1 VPTASTVPL
10 LLLALLLWRLTRGN
24 LLAITLFLSIFAAAS
39 AFNVGD
45 QGIQPW
51 IFILVIGLV
60 LKVATGYSLPSL
72 PAGLNKVAVR
82 LFGVF
87 VLYSLCSGML
97 CPFLFQGVTA
107 RGSHN
112 LVAPGPLSWSMANLA
127 QICYLLAAA
136 SLFVI
141 ALSTTRDSLRSALD
155 WYVRGCVVV
164 AIFSLYQWANA
175 IAHVPYPSAILYSSP
190 RYAVFHAYQ
199 INGIYRLNST
209 FVEASGMAPYMAA
222 GIVLKG
228 WDVLTQPFCWRSIL
242 ALALI
247 TYALVHTLSTTG
259 YLSLILI
266 SLLGMIYAVWS
277 YLRTY
282 TLSPA
287 KVAVLMVAASLG
299 FIALLASDAPQ
310 TINKVLHSILIDKD
324 KTSSYAERTE
334 WNQDAMRT
342 AQATYYIGA
351 GWGSVRCSSLAYGLL
366 ATVGLIGI
374 SLFLAFLLSLMSPL
388 LSRHYKAR
396 VGDIYEKS
404 LVAAFVMLAA
414 MVVSGNELDSPI
426 LWVAFAAGAMG
437 PAAGQLRNPRL
448 LNRHPPSS
456 IRRLSRSGRLSPGG
470 LETSGQV

>member
-1 VPTASTVPL
+1 LATASTVPL

-39 AFNVGD
+39 ALNVGD

-60 LKVATGYSLPSL
+60 LKVATGYSFP
-72 PAGLNKVAVR
+72 PTPPELNKVAVL

-97 CPFLFQGVTA
+97 YPFLFQGVTV

-112 LVAPGPLSWSMANLA
+112 LLAPGPLSWSAANLA

-155 WYVRGCVVV
+155 WYVRGCVVA

-175 IAHVPYPSAILYSSP
+175 IAHVPYPAAILYSNP

-199 INGIYRLNST
+199 INGVYRLNST
-209 FVEASGMAPYMAA
+209 FVEASGMAPYLAA
-222 GIVLKG
+222 GIVLQG
-228 WDVLTQPFCWRSIL
+228 WDVLTQPFRWRSSL
-242 ALALI
+242 ALALM

-266 SLLGMIYAVWS
+266 LLLGVIYAVRS

-287 KVAVLMVAASLG
+287 KVAVLMVAAGLG

-324 KTSSYAERTE
+324 KTASYVERTQ
-334 WNQDAMRT
+334 WNQDAMET
-342 AQATYYIGA
+342 ARQTYYMGA

-366 ATVGLIGI
+366 ATVGVIGTF
-374 SLFLAFLLSLMSPL
+374 LLLAFLVSLLSPL
-388 LSRHYKAR
+388 FSGRYKVR

-404 LVAAFVMLAA
+404 LLAAFVMLAA

-426 LWVAFAAGAMG
+426 LWVTFAAGAIG
-437 PAAGQLRNPRL
+437 PAAHGILDNEMASGR
-448 LNRHPPSS
+448 SS
-456 IRRLSRSGRLSPGG
+456 RVRRRLGRSTRLAPGG
-470 LETSGQV
+470 LGASN